1 MDSIVFIGS
10 GHGGVVALKS
20 LQSCFKKIE
29 VISKDKDILSILR
42 KDDITVNSLYDTQ
55 TDLVVCAGYKSIIS
69 EDILLKKTVINTH
82 PSLLPK
88 YRGMHG
94 LVWAMLN
101 YEEELGFTIH
111 LVNKYIDDGDILEQF
126 KIRYNNQTSKEIMDI
141 FDNYIEKNLA
151 RVVTDFINHKITP
164 TPQDRSK
171 ATWVAKR
178 DIEDCVIDFN
188 YDNRYIDM
196 LFKVLVRPYPLPIIK
211 NGDKK
216 YEINGYTLITR
227 DYRANIGQVVNIEDR
242 KVYIKVKEGLLII
255 EKLIDY
261 DTKEPISASDIF
273 KIGKRL

>member
-42 KDDITVNSLYDTQ
+42 EEDITVNSLYDTQ

-261 DTKEPISASDIF
+261 DTKESISASDIF

>member
-42 KDDITVNSLYDTQ
+42 EEDITVKSLYDTQ
-55 TDLVVCAGYKSIIS
+55 TNLVVCAGYKSIIS

-273 KIGKRL
+273 KIGQRL

>member
-42 KDDITVNSLYDTQ
+42 EEDITVNSLYDTQ

>member
-20 LQSCFKKIE
+20 LQSSFKKIE

-42 KDDITVNSLYDTQ
+42 EEDITVNSLYDTQ

-94 LVWAMLN
+94 VVWAMLN

-141 FDNYIEKNLA
+141 FDNYIEQNLA

-273 KIGKRL
+273 KIGQRL

>member
-1 MDSIVFIGS
+1 MYSIVFIGS

-42 KDDITVNSLYDTQ
+42 EEDITVNSLYDTQ

-178 DIEDCVIDFN
+178 GIEDCVIDFN

-261 DTKEPISASDIF
+261 DTKESISASDIF